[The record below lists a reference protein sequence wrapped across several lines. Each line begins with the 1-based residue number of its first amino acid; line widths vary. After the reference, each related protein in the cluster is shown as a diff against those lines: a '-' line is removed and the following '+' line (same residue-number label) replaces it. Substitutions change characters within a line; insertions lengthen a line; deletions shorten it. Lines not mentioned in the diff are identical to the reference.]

1 MKTSLRNALF
11 GVLLVLLAFCV
22 GRFSESLPLLPALA
36 PLLAIA
42 AFLLLYRDAR
52 ATESVGDFARAAANN
67 EKNLP
72 PLPDTPLAAAVR
84 DLQQS
89 RLNQAYWYESILN
102 SIPDAISVTDMGM
115 HWTFCNTAA
124 LNAMCIPVQDY
135 LGKHCSAKG
144 CNICNTPRCGIE
156 QLRRGTNELHN
167 AMPDGRTMH
176 VRIRY
181 LQDKSGNNIGHV
193 EISRDISAEQRLRD
207 QAASAARDARLQT
220 ASQLGDVVT
229 QLDQVSVHLAEV
241 IASVQQST
249 QTNSDRMRD
258 TAAAMQE
265 INSSAL
271 DVAKNADDAAKAS
284 RHMQEKAD
292 DSAQTIRLSAQNM
305 QQVQK
310 RALGLM
316 ESMSSL
322 GKQADAIGAV
332 LLIIRDIA
340 DQTNLL
346 ALNAAI
352 EAARAGEAGRGFA
365 VVADEVRKLAEK
377 TMHATTDV
385 SNAIEAM
392 RSDVRHS
399 NDMAEE
405 TSSAIQELAVHTKQS
420 GEAVTVIQSLVAD
433 VSSRVQI
440 IAETAAQQSSM
451 TDAVNSH
458 VEKVRDAGERIAES
472 MNTTA
477 TDVNAVRSQSSAI
490 RSVLESIHK
499 DEQQPASGGNT

>member
-1 MKTSLRNALF
+1 MKSSLRNALI
-11 GVLLVLLAFCV
+11 GALLVLLAFCC
-22 GRFSESLPLLPALA
+22 GLFASRLSLLLILA
-36 PLLAIA
+36 PLLAVA
-42 AFLLLYRDAR
+42 AFFLAYRDGRRTDAVR
-52 ATESVGDFARAAANN
+52 AFARAAAENK
-67 EKNLP
+67 ETLP
-72 PLPDTPLAAAVR
+72 PLPDGDLARAVEE
-84 DLQQS
+84 LQQA
-89 RLNQAYWYESILN
+89 RTRQAYWYESILN
-102 SIPDAISVTDMGM
+102 SIPDAISVTDMDM
-115 HWTFCNTAA
+115 RWTFCNTAA
-124 LNAMCIPVQDY
+124 LNAMCIPVKEY

-181 LQDKSGNNIGHV
+181 LQNRRGQKIGHV

-207 QAASAARDARLQT
+207 EAASAARGARLQT
-220 ASQLGDVVT
+220 ARQLGDVVT
-229 QLDQVSVHLAEV
+229 QLDQVSVHLANV
-241 IASVQQST
+241 ISSVQQST
-249 QTNSDRMRD
+249 RTNSDRMHD
-258 TAAAMQE
+258 TAAAMQQ

-271 DVAKNADDAAKAS
+271 DVARNADDAAKAS

-292 DSAQTIRLSAQNM
+292 DSAQTIRQSVHNM

-310 RALGLM
+310 RSLGLM

-352 EAARAGEAGRGFA
+352 EAGRGFA

-405 TSSAIQELAVHTKQS
+405 TSAAIQELAVHTQQS

-458 VEKVRDAGERIAES
+458 VEEVKDAGERIAES
-472 MNTTA
+472 MTTTA
-477 TDVNAVRSQSSAI
+477 ADVNAVRSQSSAI
-490 RSVLESIHK
+490 RAVLESIQK
-499 DEQQPASGGNT
+499 EETPPASADQGQ

>member
-1 MKTSLRNALF
+1 MKVSLRNALLCA
-11 GVLLVLLAFCV
+11 LLALLAFCC
-22 GRFSESLPLLPALA
+22 GLFADRIPLLPVLA
-36 PLLAIA
+36 PVCAIL
-42 AFLLLYRDAR
+42 AFLLVQRMGRSADAVL
-52 ATESVGDFARAAANN
+52 AFSRAAA
-67 EKNLP
+67 EGKTTLP
-72 PLPDTPLAAAVR
+72 ELPDTPLAHAVR
-84 DLQQS
+84 ELQQARVRQS
-89 RLNQAYWYESILN
+89 YWYESILN
-102 SIPDAISVTDMGM
+102 SIPDAISVTDMDM
-115 HWTFCNTAA
+115 RWTFCNTAA
-124 LNAMCIPVQDY
+124 LNAMCIPVDQY

-156 QLRRGTNELHN
+156 QLRHGTNELHN

-181 LQDKSGNNIGHV
+181 LQDKDGQKIGHV
-193 EISRDISAEQRLRD
+193 EISRDISAEQRLRNE
-207 QAASAARDARLQT
+207 AAGAARDARLQT

-229 QLDQVSVHLAEV
+229 QLDQVSVHLADV

-249 QTNSDRMRD
+249 RTNSDRMHD
-258 TAAAMQE
+258 TAAAMQQ
-265 INSSAL
+265 INGSAL

-292 DSAQTIRLSAQNM
+292 DSAQTIQQSVQNM
-305 QQVQK
+305 QQVEK
-310 RALGLM
+310 RSLGLM
-316 ESMSSL
+316 ESMSNL

-399 NDMAEE
+399 NEMAEE
-405 TSSAIQELAVHTKQS
+405 TSAAIQELAVHTQQS

-433 VSSRVQI
+433 VSSRVQS

-451 TDAVNSH
+451 TDAVNNH
-458 VEKVRDAGERIAES
+458 VEEVKDAGERIAES
-472 MNTTA
+472 MTTTLA
-477 TDVNAVRSQSSAI
+477 DVNAVRSQSSAI
-490 RSVLESIHK
+490 RAVLENIQK
-499 DEQQPASGGNT
+499 EENAPADAG